1 MCRNFCKFKNEH
13 LVFCVIQRTEQSEA
27 ELKLAYYTE
36 NYLEK
41 YRLEKY
47 RKNFTHS
54 QKQSLPTP
62 SNFQVNRKQKIKPYP
77 KFLMMSMR

>member
-41 YRLEKY
+41 YR
-47 RKNFTHS
+47 KNFTHS
-54 QKQSLPTP
+54 TTKTKTC
-62 SNFQVNRKQKIKPYP
+62 NFIISKKKYNQVALNKITFGSKY
-77 KFLMMSMR
+77 KINKN